1 LKKPKVFYGYWVL
14 FSCCLCGGITAGCG
28 GNTISLFTKTLEADM
43 GWSRTEI
50 MTSFSILIA
59 VICVTAPF
67 VGRTVDRFGARRVI
81 CGGALVSST
90 GMLLLSHMSGLFHLY
105 LAYVLLG
112 LGAAATGAV
121 TLTYVVSQWFSKRRG
136 MAIGI
141 LATGMAVGGLIFLPL
156 IAVWLI
162 PHFGWRGAYRILTVI
177 IALGI
182 IPFCAAVVRTKPAD
196 VGLHPDNIPPVALH
210 DSDVAGRHVLHI
222 PLKSALTTSAFW
234 FIAISLVLNHTHVGV
249 FQSVFPHLKDMGFST
264 GVAASALSATSIT
277 ACLGMFIF
285 GWLCDKIRPQYAS
298 AIGLCVIAL
307 SIVILLNV
315 GPGSPV
321 TLIWFYAVVMG
332 LGMGSWLTTMST
344 LTSSTFGIASYGTIF
359 GVLTVFQAAGSG
371 VGPLMAGYGYDSM
384 HTYFWA
390 FLVILIMVL
399 LAVPLVLAV
408 RQPHMETRSLD
419 GWVEEEQRALTRRD

>member
-1 LKKPKVFYGYWVL
+1 
-14 FSCCLCGGITAGCG
+14 
-28 GNTISLFTKTLEADM
+28 M

-59 VICVTAPF
+59 VVCVAAPF

-81 CGGALVSST
+81 CGGALLSST
-90 GMLLLSHMSGLFHLY
+90 GLLLLSHMSGLFHLY

-112 LGAAATGAV
+112 LGTAATGAV

-141 LATGMAVGGLIFLPL
+141 LATGMAAGGLVFFPL
-156 IAVWLI
+156 IAMWLI
-162 PHFGWRGAYRILTVI
+162 PYFGWRGAYRILTLI

-182 IPFCAAVVRTKPAD
+182 IPFCSVVTRTRPAD
-196 VGLHPDNIPPVALH
+196 VGLHPDNIAPAVLH
-210 DSDVAGRHVLHI
+210 GSDGAGRHVLHI
-222 PLKSALTTSAFW
+222 PLKSAVTTSAFW
-234 FIAISLVLNHTHVGV
+234 LIGISLVLNHSHMGV
-249 FQSVFPHLKDMGFST
+249 AQSVFPHLKDMGFST
-264 GVAASALSATSIT
+264 AIAASAISTTSMT
-277 ACLGMFIF
+277 ACFGMFIF

-315 GPGSPV
+315 GPRSPA

-344 LTSSTFGIASYGTIF
+344 LTSATFGIASYGAIF
-359 GVLTVFQAAGSG
+359 GVLTVFQTAGAG
-371 VGPLMAGYGYDSM
+371 VGPLMAGYGYDTM
-384 HTYFWA
+384 HTYFWV
-390 FLVILIMVL
+390 FLIILIMVL

-408 RQPHMETRSLD
+408 RQPRVETQDLD
-419 GWVEEEQRALTRRD
+419 DWAGEEQRALTRSRNRACGKDVRTLFLQDGCCKQASTRT